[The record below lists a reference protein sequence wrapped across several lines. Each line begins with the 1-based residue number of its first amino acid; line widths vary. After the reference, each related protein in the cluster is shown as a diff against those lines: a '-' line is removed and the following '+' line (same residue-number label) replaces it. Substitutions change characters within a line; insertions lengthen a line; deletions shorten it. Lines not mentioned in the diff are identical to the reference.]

1 MIITCKTSGA
11 QHKMQAGQQ
20 VNKIG
25 QYLYKHIDG
34 AFKIEKT
41 GNMCDVYFMIL
52 YEIPKLQRRFGHP
65 EDRKMHEMHIN
76 LNITTYQNKIRVNV
90 IEVSPEERTLGS
102 YVFLPEVMQDLETA
116 KKLILDKVVKRV
128 SKVYEDYD
136 FVF

>member
-1 MIITCKTSGA
+1 MIIQCNSVKI
-11 QHKMQAGQQ
+11 QPGQQ

-34 AFKIEKT
+34 AFDMKKS

-52 YEIPKLQRRFGHP
+52 YQIPKLQRRFGHP
-65 EDRKMHEMHIN
+65 EDREMHEMHIN

-90 IEVSPEERTLGS
+90 IEISPEEKTLGC
-102 YVFLPEVMQDLETA
+102 YVFSPEVMDDLENA

-136 FVF
+136 FLF

>member
-1 MIITCKTSGA
+1 MIINCNSTKV
-11 QHKMQAGQQ
+11 QPGQQ

-34 AFKIEKT
+34 AFDIKRS

-52 YEIPKLQRRFGHP
+52 YQIPKLQRRFGHP
-65 EDRKMHEMHIN
+65 EDREMHEMHIN
-76 LNITTYQNKIRVNV
+76 LNITTYQSKLRVNV
-90 IEVSPEERTLGS
+90 IEVSPEERTLGC
-102 YVFLPEVMQDLETA
+102 YVFSPEVMDDLENA

>member
-1 MIITCKTSGA
+1 MRIVSNNNKKL
-11 QHKMQAGQQ
+11 QPGQQ
-20 VNKIG
+20 VNKVG
-25 QYLYKHIDG
+25 QYLYKNIDG

-90 IEVSPEERTLGS
+90 IEVSPEDKTLGS
-102 YVFLPEVMQDLETA
+102 YVFSPEVMEDLPNAE
-116 KKLILDKVVKRV
+116 KLIYDKVVKRV
-128 SKVYEDYD
+128 SKVYEEYD